1 MRATLKRSKRPKLSE
16 ETAAVAF
23 HRTGGHGKAP
33 MTQDERSKMETAW
46 ADRRCDTVQRDGF
59 VDGWTAA
66 YAEVAD
72 LKRRLLNAEY
82 ALEHDQSNEIERLMG
97 VADTRF
103 CELNAVK
110 AELAALRRTLGRL
123 A

>member
-1 MRATLKRSKRPKLSE
+1 
-16 ETAAVAF
+16 
-23 HRTGGHGKAP
+23 

-82 ALEHDQSNEIERLMG
+82 ALKTACTDDYLDSRLHEEM
-97 VADTRF
+97 A
-103 CELNAVK
+103 ELNVVK